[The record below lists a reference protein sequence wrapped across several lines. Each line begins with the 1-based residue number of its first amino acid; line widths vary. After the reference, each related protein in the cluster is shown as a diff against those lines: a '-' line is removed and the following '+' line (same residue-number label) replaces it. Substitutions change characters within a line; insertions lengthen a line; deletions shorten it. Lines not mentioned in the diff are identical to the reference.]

1 MIIKE
6 IQSKSLLRKYKKID
20 SWFISRYGM
29 NPYRGCLHNCAYC
42 DGRAEK
48 YQVEGEFG
56 KEISVK
62 TNAVQLL
69 EKELSPKGK
78 RIPLKKAFV
87 LPGGGV
93 GDLYQAVEKEYE
105 IGRKILQIIFKYN
118 FPLHIL
124 TKSVL
129 VERDLSLIKKI
140 NDKSGALV
148 SSSFSSVD
156 RKLSS
161 IVEPGVPEPERRL
174 EMLKSFKQ
182 NGIGAGMFL
191 LPVIPFL
198 SDSGKMIDKAFAA
211 AKENHLDY
219 VLYGGMTLK
228 PGKQK
233 KYFFDLVSKEFSG
246 QMSSMYQIYADDNP
260 YGQAHYSYYKKI
272 EPAFVKAS
280 KKYKMQTR
288 IPLHYFQNILDIND
302 LTVVLFEHI
311 HHYLKAKGE
320 KSSFAYAAFQLSK
333 VKSPLLELY
342 DTLSVIKG
350 MGKEQIEAAR
360 QIIDTRSCDLYESLI
375 P

>member
-1 MIIKE
+1 MQIKE
-6 IQSKSLLRKYKKID
+6 IQAKSLLRKYKKID

-140 NDKSGALV
+140 NEKSGAIV
-148 SSSFSSVD
+148 SSSFSSID
-156 RKLSS
+156 KSLGN
-161 IVEPGVPEPERRL
+161 IFEPGVPAPERRL
-174 EMLKSFKQ
+174 EMLAKFKQ

-191 LPVIPFL
+191 LPVIPFIT
-198 SDSGKMIDKAFAA
+198 DSEKMIETAFAK
-211 AKENHLDY
+211 AKEFDLDY
-219 VLYGGMTLK
+219 VIYGGMTLK
-228 PGKQK
+228 PGIQK
-233 KYFFDLVSKEFSG
+233 KYFFDLINGTLPNKL
-246 QMSSMYQIYADDNP
+246 SSIFRIYSDDNP

-272 EPAFVKAS
+272 ENTFVKVS
-280 KKYKMQTR
+280 QKNKIQTR
-288 IPLHYFQNILDIND
+288 IPLTYFQNILDIND

-342 DTLSVIKG
+342 DKLSVIKG

-375 P
+375 S